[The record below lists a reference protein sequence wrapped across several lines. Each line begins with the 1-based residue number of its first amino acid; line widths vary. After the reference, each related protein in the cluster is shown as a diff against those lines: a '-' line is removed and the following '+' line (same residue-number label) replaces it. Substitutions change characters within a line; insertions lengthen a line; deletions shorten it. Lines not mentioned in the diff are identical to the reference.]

1 MLENEFYRIQ
11 LCDRGI
17 REIYDKKQ
25 RKVVARESEYMVG
38 EWLLETDIGSP
49 WATLSPDMRRQKL
62 SRYTRIV
69 RHEKTDHLEQVT
81 FAVTPDVRQGFG
93 ETCFHLRYS
102 VALAKGVDQVLFNAD
117 IHWDTWDHRL
127 RIAFPTALTGKHCY
141 DVPYGMLERKPY
153 EKRIVLP
160 NGDSDWAGA
169 AGDYPAI
176 NWAGIDSGESS
187 IALFNRGTPSYQINT
202 DSNGTENIFLSV
214 LRSPTMPT
222 CLHAGADYTMPLY
235 DGMRDA
241 GEHHFTY
248 ALKSYAGGFGE
259 NSVHADGIGY
269 NGRLIA
275 AGEGER
281 VLELPILRSENGW
294 ISSVIPAL
302 DRKGLILR
310 IAEYRG
316 KPGAFTLKLP
326 EKITAVWETDLKED
340 RLDRLPI
347 SNHRVTDVLQPFE
360 IKTFYLEF

>member
-1 MLENEFYRIQ
+1 
-11 LCDRGI
+11 
-17 REIYDKKQ
+17 
-25 RKVVARESEYMVG
+25 
-38 EWLLETDIGSP
+38 
-49 WATLSPDMRRQKL
+49 
-62 SRYTRIV
+62 
-69 RHEKTDHLEQVT
+69 
-81 FAVTPDVRQGFG
+81 
-93 ETCFHLRYS
+93 

-117 IHWDTWDHRL
+117 VHWDTWDHRL
-127 RIAFPTALTGKHCY
+127 RIAFPTELSGGHYY

-160 NGDSDWAGA
+160 DGDSDWAGA

-176 NWAGIDSGESS
+176 NWAGIDAGESS

-202 DSNGTENIFLSV
+202 DRNGKENIYLSV
-214 LRSPTMPT
+214 LRSPSMPT

-241 GEHHFTY
+241 GDHHFTY
-248 ALKSYAGGFGE
+248 ALKSYTGGFGE
-259 NSVHADGIGY
+259 NNVHADGMGY

-275 AGEGER
+275 SAELPQG
-281 VLELPILRSENGW
+281 LELPVLRSENGW
-294 ISSVIPAL
+294 ISAVIPAL

-310 IAEYRG
+310 VAEYRG

-347 SNHRVTDVLQPFE
+347 TNHRVTDVLKPFE